1 MKLLLSAWLFLIC
14 IGIAT
19 QVAAESMVLE
29 VIPLKHRTADDI
41 IQILRPLVQPGGTIT
56 GMNNQ
61 LVVKTTPANLEQIK
75 AVLAKLDNSPRRLLI
90 RVKQGV
96 LANTKQQEQSLS
108 GNIAS
113 GDVSVGVNDTG
124 TGNREGLVI
133 SGSDDQGNNIRYR
146 GNETRSQSN
155 EGNTFMVNATEGYPA
170 YISIGQ
176 SIPVSSETSY
186 VTPGGGVTV
195 NDGTEYINADSGFY
209 VLPRLNGN
217 RVTLLIAPRLTKVGP
232 GRAPILDVQD
242 VETTVTGRLGEWL
255 DIGGLEQQS
264 SSSGQGIASNSRQ
277 SDSQSRSVLIK
288 VFFAVLPLY
297 QISAKT
303 NTPSNYWISL
313 VSLPGYRLTTF
324 TW

>member
-1 MKLLLSAWLFLIC
+1 MKPILTAWLFVIC

-41 IQILRPLVQPGGTIT
+41 IQILRPLMQPGGTIT

-61 LVVKTTPANLEQIK
+61 LVVKTTPSNLEQIK

-176 SIPVSSETSY
+176 SIPVSSRTSY

-242 VETTVTGRLGEWL
+242 VETTVTGHLGEWL

-288 VFFAVLPLY
+288 VDE
-297 QISAKT
+297 IK
-303 NTPSNYWISL
+303 
-313 VSLPGYRLTTF
+313 
-324 TW
+324 